1 MTPAQLKGLQR
12 GDLVRHK
19 GSGDSLVVTGNYGDR
34 VTAVRTVD
42 MTNPNEWD
50 QVDTSG
56 AVISDPEASTVIPRL
71 LAYDYC
77 GKLYQ
82 SEKRD
87 AGEAIGVERGPFNV
101 DDPNNI
107 ERDKAFLR
115 DVAAAGKAPALA
127 RYVAECLAKRER
139 CR

>member
-1 MTPAQLKGLQR
+1 MTPAQLKGLRR

-19 GSGDSLVVTGNYGDR
+19 SGGGNLVVLANYGDR
-34 VTAVRTVD
+34 VTAVTSAD
-42 MTNPNEWD
+42 LTNPNEWD
-50 QVDTSG
+50 QVDASG
-56 AVISDPEASTVIPRL
+56 AVISDPEASTVLTRSIV
-71 LAYDYC
+71 YDYC
-77 GKLYQ
+77 GRLYQ

-107 ERDKAFLR
+107 ERDKAFLH

-127 RYVAECLAKRER
+127 KYVAECLAKRDNQR
-139 CR
+139 